1 MNFKNYLIIDG
12 LNGQKAFMSRLKFCF
27 SCMIL
32 RPKRSVHC
40 RECDV
45 CVEVF
50 DHHCPF
56 ISNCVGK
63 RNYVYFWFFVNLLLI
78 DVIYIIWIASYDIE
92 RRKSTFSD
100 DYELSQ
106 SASYG
111 ETFKE
116 IPLAPLIILFCA
128 FVLLGL
134 LVLVIYHYYLGGT
147 NQTTYEHRKGTY
159 A

>member
-1 MNFKNYLIIDG
+1 MNFKNYLILDG
-12 LNGQKAFMSRLKFCF
+12 LNGQKAFMSRLKICF
-27 SCMIL
+27 SCMIM
-32 RPKRSVHC
+32 RPKRAVHC

-45 CVEVF
+45 CVESF

-100 DYELSQ
+100 DYELS
-106 SASYG
+106 
-111 ETFKE
+111 
-116 IPLAPLIILFCA
+116 
-128 FVLLGL
+128 
-134 LVLVIYHYYLGGT
+134 
-147 NQTTYEHRKGTY
+147 
-159 A
+159 